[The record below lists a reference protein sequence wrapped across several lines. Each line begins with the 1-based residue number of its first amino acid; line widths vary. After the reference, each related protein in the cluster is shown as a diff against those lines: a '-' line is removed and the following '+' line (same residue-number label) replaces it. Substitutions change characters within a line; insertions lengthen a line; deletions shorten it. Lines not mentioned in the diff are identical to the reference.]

1 MILIMAEYASFELPV
16 LPEFDRVAVPGSV
29 AFVRRT
35 FPEIRALRIHRHP
48 HSAERPVV
56 TVSLREACITMMFR
70 PTERFDGDGAVD
82 VQCRIEPGVDPKG
95 HVADFL
101 DRFEDYL
108 RTADRSQAP
117 VVALVG

>member
-1 MILIMAEYASFELPV
+1 MAEYASFELPV
-16 LPEFDRVAVPGSV
+16 LPTFDRVAAPGSV
-29 AFVRRT
+29 AFIRRT
-35 FPEIRALRIHRHP
+35 FPEIRAVQIHRHP
-48 HSAERPVV
+48 HSVRPVV

-70 PTERFDGDGAVD
+70 PVERFDGDVAVD

-108 RTADRSQAP
+108 RTTDTHLS
-117 VVALVG
+117 LVC